1 MDEGILA
8 AAFELFEGEAEEED
22 DDVEDEELPSVP
34 LGEVAVEETPAPAQR
49 RATRS
54 SRTVVAA
61 PSARQPAR
69 RRTWTPPPAPPPPS
83 LPLPS
88 ATTAAASSSDVQLP
102 LPLSAD
108 ELMLLQAASSP
119 VPEGAGDYM
128 GLEVGFGDIEEE
140 DEGEWLASFETAAP
154 PPA

>member
-1 MDEGILA
+1 MA
-8 AAFELFEGEAEEED
+8 APIFLIVLRAGAGYERYVLPAGPVFVAASL
-22 DDVEDEELPSVP
+22 LPSH
-34 LGEVAVEETPAPAQR
+34 A
-49 RATRS
+49 
-54 SRTVVAA
+54 VAA
-61 PSARQPAR
+61 
-69 RRTWTPPPAPPPPS
+69 TPRVLPAPPPPS